1 MIILEI
7 VLFSFSWLEK
17 IIINSFFMKEIIVV
31 SPKKY
36 RLR

>member
-17 IIINSFFMKEIIVV
+17 IIINSFFIKKIIVV
-31 SPKKY
+31 SPKKII
-36 RLR
+36 